1 MTSCYY
7 PHTLV
12 LYWDL
17 DPFVR
22 CVGPWLKPL
31 ICDEHVLL
39 GRCSRADPSGALRLW
54 DVHPGRASD
63 DVRGT
68 LLLAVLMART
78 WVMSLS
84 ALRGAHHLRNSIQT
98 TLGLS

>member
-1 MTSCYY
+1 MLLPS
-7 PHTLV
+7 HTCAV
-12 LYWDL
+12 LGLGPFCAVRRALAQTADL
-17 DPFVR
+17 RRACPF
-22 CVGPWLKPL
+22 GT
-31 ICDEHVLL
+31 
-39 GRCSRADPSGALRLW
+39 CSRADPSGALRLW